1 MSNGDDFGEKL
12 VIYIFLRFSTEIIK
26 LLLKNDGDFFRRL
39 IDISNLKKL

>member
-26 LLLKNDGDFFRRL
+26 LLLKNTRMMEIFLEDLSIYL
-39 IDISNLKKL
+39 I